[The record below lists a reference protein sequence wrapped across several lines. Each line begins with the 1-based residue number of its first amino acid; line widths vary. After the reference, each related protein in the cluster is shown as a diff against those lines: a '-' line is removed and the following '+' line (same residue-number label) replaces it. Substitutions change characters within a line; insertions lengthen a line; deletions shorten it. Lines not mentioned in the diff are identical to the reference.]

1 MPTPTAPID
10 HDPEI
15 AEQPPSYDAA
25 MDPNSAP
32 PTYDSL
38 YGEFQQVNSTRG
50 LAVFISRLISI
61 IFATVAAAII
71 LAILNVVPLAMII
84 IGSVNYHNCP
94 VERWIPMWLL
104 LFGVFSIIKSA
115 TNFYYRKKNM
125 NKNRAQG
132 TPRTNINQE
141 NVVYNPF
148 DAVLNSI
155 LVVLLVLGSVWIYSV
170 YGDVQYNDSQKNT
183 YCDQFTYVFSFVFV
197 TIGYVLILMSIF
209 CCCCCCCCLFMRP
222 RRHPQPNA

>member
-1 MPTPTAPID
+1 MSTPVPSAPL
-10 HDPEI
+10 DPEHG
-15 AEQPPSYDAA
+15 ELPPSYDAA

-61 IFATVAAAII
+61 ICATVAAAII

-84 IGSVNYHNCP
+84 IGVINYYNCP
-94 VERWIPMWLL
+94 VEKWIPIWLVA
-104 LFGVFSIIKSA
+104 FGVFSIIKSA

-125 NKNRAQG
+125 QKRNQG
-132 TPRTNINQE
+132 NVRTTNVNQE

-148 DAVLNSI
+148 DAILNSI

-170 YGDVQYNDSQKNT
+170 YGDVSYNPTKPG

-197 TIGYVLILMSIF
+197 TIGYVLILLSIF

-222 RRHPQPNA
+222 RRSAQPAAA